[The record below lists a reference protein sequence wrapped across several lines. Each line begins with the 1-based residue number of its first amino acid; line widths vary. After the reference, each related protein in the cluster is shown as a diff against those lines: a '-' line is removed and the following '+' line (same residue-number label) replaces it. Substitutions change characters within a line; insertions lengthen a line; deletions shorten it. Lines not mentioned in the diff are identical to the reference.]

1 MYYCKMIPTKVQ
13 VLANIIKVILIK
25 SNLPTITAFKF
36 NKMVHIYISC
46 DKRLFFRPWMSI

>member
-1 MYYCKMIPTKVQ
+1 MHTHCYYMYYCKMIPTKVQ

-36 NKMVHIYISC
+36 NKMVHIYI
-46 DKRLFFRPWMSI
+46 M